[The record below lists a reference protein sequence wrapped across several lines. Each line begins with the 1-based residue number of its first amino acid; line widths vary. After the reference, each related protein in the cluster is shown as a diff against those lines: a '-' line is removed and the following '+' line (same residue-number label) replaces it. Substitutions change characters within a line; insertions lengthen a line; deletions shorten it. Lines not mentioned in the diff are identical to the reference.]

1 MRGDLE
7 ELRKKLEPFE
17 CTPAYIGIMHQQFIP
32 PLGWVGKEAE
42 GGRGPRKFALT

>member
-1 MRGDLE
+1 VGGFRRAE
-7 ELRKKLEPFE
+7 EEARTFE

-32 PLGWVGKEAE
+32 PLGWIGKEAE